1 MNIQQS
7 TSKHDAIAGAV
18 LSLAARKG
26 LDYVSLRHVATEAG
40 VSMGQIQYYFGTT
53 GELLYFTIQ
62 KVIDRLGELVAVR
75 AAAYEGEDDPFD
87 PLFALMHAL
96 ITDDPEICQIMNMLG
111 QYESRLE
118 KDDRIGG
125 LLARNDPALQAYTV
139 SIFSIAMEAGVLPQ
153 TIDPVLEAQVYWVLL
168 GSLSVE
174 IALGSSTVARG
185 LELMTYH
192 LNRLRIP
199 TQQG

>member
-1 MNIQQS
+1 MNNQGA
-7 TSKHDAIAGAV
+7 TNKHDAIADAV

-26 LDYVSLRHVATEAG
+26 LEYVSLRHVAIEAG

-53 GELLYFTIQ
+53 ADLLHFSI
-62 KVIDRLGELVAVR
+62 KRMIDQLGVLVAAR
-75 AAAYEGEDDPFD
+75 AASWEEQDDPLD
-87 PLFALMHAL
+87 PLFALVHAL
-96 ITDDPEICQIMNMLG
+96 ITDDPEICRIMNVLG
-111 QYESRLE
+111 QYEARLT

-125 LLARNDPALQAYTV
+125 LLARNDPSLQAYTV
-139 SIFSIAMEAGVLPQ
+139 AIFAGAVEAGVLPESV
-153 TIDPVLEAQVYWVLL
+153 DPVMEAQIYWVLL

-192 LNRLRIP
+192 LTRLRSLHS
-199 TQQG
+199 